1 MSKNIKP
8 NYFIP
13 LGFSSIGQYQIITL
27 IGQGSYAKIY
37 KVSKENSNKVLVLK
51 QMQITQDDDSLE
63 QFQTEVKI
71 LSTINSPYIIKYYD
85 NFESPSSYNI
95 ITEYCENGDLGQLI
109 AQYQTQS
116 KKMNEILIW
125 KFFIQI
131 SLGLQYL
138 HSKKILHR
146 DIKSN
151 NIFLTKELNAKIGDL
166 GIAKILYNTSHAHT
180 FIGTPYY
187 LSPELCKDL
196 PYDEKSDVWALGCVL
211 YEMISLRH
219 PFDADSKLILYSKI
233 INDKYSEIDKTYSK
247 DIRDIVDMLLTK
259 DCKKRPTMDMI
270 VKMEVFQKMIK
281 KVGITGS
288 VIKKEEA
295 KSVKGIKKVKI
306 SAVEMNYQ
314 KYRERK
320 RNYEKNKEIKD
331 DNNINK
337 MKQNASLM
345 INVPASNLVRMIINK
360 DNFLKKINI
369 NSHRRK
375 EHRSIDRTH
384 NTNISMKRNRHKAN
398 LSMHISNSNLNTKSI
413 PTNNSITKIQKKKET
428 KKILLPA
435 KVKPKSANRHI
446 IKQIK
451 QIKHLPI
458 SKTIEQVD
466 SVIERRLKSRKIKE
480 DIDNST
486 LVEIKK
492 NATTIDSNYNTIN
505 SKEENKENV
514 FIVREV
520 NKTQE
525 EIQKENEE
533 LISMKK
539 RYEGKI
545 KLYREEM
552 EKYSKDIYEHIMI
565 MYKEMEK
572 DNYDKVDEITTS
584 IENYIKESFPEREKD
599 FFNAFQYYILYDI
612 KLYNINN
619 EISQRK
625 M

>member
-1 MSKNIKP
+1 MSNNIKP
-8 NYFIP
+8 NYFVP

-37 KVSKENSNKVLVLK
+37 KVSKQNSNKVLVLK
-51 QMQITQDDDSLE
+51 QMQISQDEDSLE

-151 NIFLTKELNAKIGDL
+151 NIFLTKDLNAKIGDL

-233 INDKYSEIDKTYSK
+233 INDKYSEIDKSYSK
-247 DIRDIVDMLLTK
+247 EIRELVDILLTK

-270 VKMEVFQKMIK
+270 VKMEVFQKMMK
-281 KVGITGS
+281 KVGITDTS
-288 VIKKEEA
+288 SKKVEV

-320 RNYEKNKEIKD
+320 KNYEKNKEIRD

-337 MKQNASLM
+337 KKQNASLM

-369 NSHRRK
+369 NSHRKK
-375 EHRSIDRTH
+375 EHRSIDITH
-384 NTNISMKRNRHKAN
+384 NTNISTKRNKNKAN

-413 PTNNSITKIQKKKET
+413 PTNNSITKVPKKKEVD
-428 KKILLPA
+428 KILLPMKA
-435 KVKPKSANRHI
+435 KPRSANRHI

-451 QIKHLPI
+451 QMKHIPL
-458 SKTIEQVD
+458 SKQKEQIE
-466 SVIERRLKSRKIKE
+466 STIERRLKGRKINK

-486 LVEIKK
+486 LIEIK
-492 NATTIDSNYNTIN
+492 NATTINSNYNTIN

-514 FIVREV
+514 FIVREI

-533 LISMKK
+533 LITMKK

-545 KLYREEM
+545 NLYREEM
-552 EKYSKDIYEHIMI
+552 EKYSKDIYSHIMV

-572 DNYDKVDEITTS
+572 DNYDKVDEITS
-584 IENYIKESFPEREKD
+584 EIEKYIKENIPEKEKD